1 MRKKLEDITRIIPSS
16 FLPLKKWYLCTYSYF
31 YFYFLFFFAFLLASN
46 FQREREKKCSS
57 LNKYYVSLLSFYR
70 ILPPAL
76 RFSPS
81 PTSHFTCSFL
91 SAGLI
96 SVILT
101 APPTMGFGYAEFIKI
116 TQSPL
121 KTRKAGERTRF
132 LLCYFL
138 RVIYCSSSFPFSLQI
153 INFTTTFSYYRGRF
167 HFR

>member
-1 MRKKLEDITRIIPSS
+1 MHVFMLL
-16 FLPLKKWYLCTYSYF
+16 FF
-31 YFYFLFFFAFLLASN
+31 YFFLHFYWPRIFK
-46 FQREREKKCSS
+46 EREKKCSS